1 VETLIRDIRIS
12 TRMLL
17 KSPAF
22 TIAAV
27 IALALGIGAN
37 TALFSVVNAVLMRPL
52 PYPDPARLVIVWEKS
67 GQEDSSVAYPNF
79 LDLESRNQSLERL
92 TAFRSDSLNL
102 IGQGEP
108 ERLRV
113 RMVSAD
119 FFSTFGVSLSRG
131 RDFAR
136 EDDRQGTEP
145 VCILSH
151 ALWNRRFGADETTVG
166 RQITLSDRSFTVIG
180 ITQPDFQFGS
190 GVDSGVD
197 LFVPL
202 GLWADRYQ
210 DRREHP
216 GIGLVGRLKGGA
228 AIEQARADLDSIMA
242 VLSEHYPQSNAER
255 RVHVA
260 SLYENTVQD
269 VRPSLLI
276 LLGAVGLVLLIA
288 CANVAN
294 LLLARATS
302 RQREMAVRIAIG
314 AGRWRIIRQLLTESM
329 LLAIA
334 GGSLGVLLAL
344 WGTDL
349 LIRSA
354 PDVLPRLAEAGIDGT
369 VLGFTIALSVLT
381 GILFGVVP
389 AWHASHPEIS
399 ESLKEGGRG
408 STGPRAALRNALVV
422 GEIAMSL
429 MLLIGSGLLVRSF
442 WIVYSQRPGFDPTNV
457 LTMELSIPVKKGE
470 QQKARNFM
478 DELEDRIGNLPG
490 VEAVAVS
497 NGLPFQDAVVG
508 ACFVEG
514 DTFGDPQSLKVAVLY
529 ITSGDYLKVMG
540 IRLLRG
546 RYFDAN
552 KARAG
557 QPEVVID
564 QAFADKYLAGR
575 DPIGA
580 RLVSPPGQPNPEIV
594 GIVEHVKHYGLEG
607 QVPVEPQLYRPI
619 AAAPDEAVQFVAGRL
634 HLIIRSSSD
643 RRSMAT
649 AVRNEVVSLD
659 KNQPVY
665 NVTSMEAS
673 IGESIAARR
682 FTMQLLIIFA
692 MVALILASVGIYGV
706 VSYSVTQRRREIGIR
721 MALGAR
727 SRDVVRMMVFQGLKL
742 TGAGVAFGLAGAFSV
757 TRLGAAL
764 LYGVSATDTTTFV
777 TVSVALTTVALIAS
791 YVPAR
796 RAAKVDPMT
805 VLRSE

>member
-1 VETLIRDIRIS
+1 
-12 TRMLL
+12 MLL

-27 IALALGIGAN
+27 SALALGIGAN
-37 TALFSVVNAVLMRPL
+37 TALFSVVNAVLVRPL
-52 PYPDPARLVIVWEKS
+52 PYSDPARLVILWEKS

-131 RDFAR
+131 RDFTR
-136 EDDRQGTEP
+136 GDDRQGTEP

-151 ALWNRRFGADETTVG
+151 ALWNRRFGADESTVG
-166 RQITLSDRSFTVIG
+166 RQVTLNDRSFTVIG
-180 ITQPDFQFGS
+180 ITQPDFQFG
-190 GVDSGVD
+190 SGVD

-216 GIGLVGRLKGGA
+216 GIRLVGRLKAGA
-228 AIEQARADLDSIMA
+228 AIEQARADLDGIMA
-242 VLSEHYPQSNAER
+242 ALSEQYPQSNAER
-255 RVHVA
+255 RVHIA

-314 AGRWRIIRQLLTESM
+314 AGRWRLIRQLLTESI
-329 LLAIA
+329 LLAIV

-354 PDVLPRLAEAGIDGT
+354 PDGVPRLAEVGIDGT

-389 AWHASHPEIS
+389 AWHASHPDIS

-408 STGPRAALRNALVV
+408 STGRRAALRNALVV

-429 MLLIGSGLLVRSF
+429 MLLIGSGLLARSF
-442 WIVYSQRPGFDPTNV
+442 WLVYSQRPGFDPSNI

-470 QQKARNFM
+470 QQKVRNFM
-478 DELEDRIGNLPG
+478 HELEERIGNLAG

-497 NGLPFQDAVVG
+497 NGLPFQGAVVS

-546 RYFDAN
+546 RYFDAG

-564 QAFADKYLAGR
+564 QAFADKYLPGR

-594 GIVEHVKHYGLEG
+594 GVVEHVKHYGLEG

-619 AAAPDEAVQFVAGRL
+619 AAVPDEAVQFVAGRL

-643 RRSMAT
+643 RRSMA
-649 AVRNEVVSLD
+649 AALRNEVMSLD

-706 VSYSVTQRRREIGIR
+706 MSYSVSQRRREIGIR

-727 SRDVVRMMVFQGLKL
+727 SKDVVRMMVFQGLKL
-742 TGAGVAFGLAGAFSV
+742 AGAGVAFGLAGAFAV

-764 LYGVSATDTTTFV
+764 LYGVSATDATTFI
-777 TVSVALTTVALIAS
+777 TVSIALASIALFAS

>member
-1 VETLIRDIRIS
+1 METLIRDIRIS

-27 IALALGIGAN
+27 SALALGIGAN
-37 TALFSVVNAVLMRPL
+37 TALFSVVNAVLVRPL
-52 PYPDPARLVIVWEKS
+52 PYSDPARLVILWEKS

-79 LDLESRNQSLERL
+79 LDLESRKQSLERL

-131 RDFAR
+131 RDFTR
-136 EDDRQGTEP
+136 GDDRQGTEP

-151 ALWNRRFGADETTVG
+151 ALWNRRFGADESTVG
-166 RQITLSDRSFTVIG
+166 RQVTLNDRSFTVIG
-180 ITQPDFQFGS
+180 ITQPDFQFG
-190 GVDSGVD
+190 SGVD

-216 GIGLVGRLKGGA
+216 GIRLVGRLKAGA
-228 AIEQARADLDSIMA
+228 AIEQARADLDGIMA
-242 VLSEHYPQSNAER
+242 ALSEQYPQSNAER
-255 RVHVA
+255 RVHIA

-314 AGRWRIIRQLLTESM
+314 AGRWRLIRQLLTESI
-329 LLAIA
+329 LLAIV

-354 PDVLPRLAEAGIDGT
+354 PDGVPRLAEAGIDGT
-369 VLGFTIALSVLT
+369 VLGFTIVLSVLT

-408 STGPRAALRNALVV
+408 TTGRRAALRNALVV

-429 MLLIGSGLLVRSF
+429 MLLIGSGLLARSF
-442 WIVYSQRPGFDPTNV
+442 WLVYSQRPGFDPSNV

-478 DELEDRIGNLPG
+478 DELEERIGYLPG

-497 NGLPFQDAVVG
+497 NGLPFQGAVVS

-564 QAFADKYLAGR
+564 QGFADKYVPGR

-619 AAAPDEAVQFVAGRL
+619 AAVPDEAMQNVAGQL

-643 RRSMAT
+643 RRSMAA
-649 AVRNEVVSLD
+649 AVRNEVMSLD

-665 NVTSMEAS
+665 NVTSIEAS

-706 VSYSVTQRRREIGIR
+706 MQRRREIGIR

-742 TGAGVAFGLAGAFSV
+742 AGAGVAFGLAGAFAV

-764 LYGVSATDTTTFV
+764 LYGVSATDATTFI
-777 TVSVALTTVALIAS
+777 TVSIALASIALFAS